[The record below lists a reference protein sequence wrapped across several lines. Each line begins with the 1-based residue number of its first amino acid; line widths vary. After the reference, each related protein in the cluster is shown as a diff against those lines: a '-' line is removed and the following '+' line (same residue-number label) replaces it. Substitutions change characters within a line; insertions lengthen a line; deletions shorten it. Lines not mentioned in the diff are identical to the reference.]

1 MATDASPSMFS
12 PWPDRLRHSAIILL
26 AAGLALAALVLFGEI
41 SAALAAVV
49 FVCIAGAALVP
60 WRLHNAAASGDEV
73 LGINPVEAEAV
84 SAIVAG
90 MPDPAVLL
98 DRAGR
103 VIHLNAAASQLA
115 PALRKNE
122 LAQFALRSP
131 DIITALREAIA
142 TAEPRRTTYLDHVP
156 VDRWMELII
165 TPVSVPTTFG
175 GSDYCMLMTFHD
187 QTPLRRVEEMRADF
201 VANASHE
208 LRTPLAALSGFIDT
222 LQGPAKDDAKAR
234 ERFLGIMHA
243 QATRMARLIDD
254 LLSLSRVELS
264 AHVRPDTLV
273 DIVPIIRQVADGLE
287 PLASERQVQIEID
300 LPATPAVIAGDR
312 EELLRLFEN
321 LIENALKYGA
331 SGGKV
336 MVSLMSAASPD
347 GAAEVRV
354 VVRDFGPGI
363 APEHLPRL
371 TERFYRVDVGDSR
384 AQGGTGLGL
393 SLVKHIVNR
402 HRGRLLIESVP
413 EKRRHLHRLFSPD
426 QDSDRRIKP
435 SIFIGLAS
443 SSSCHRTVVKAA
455 STAPR
460 RAA

>member
-1 MATDASPSMFS
+1 MTSERSFKRKACAMAIEDSSSSSIFA

-26 AAGLALAALVLFGEI
+26 AAGLALCALVL
-41 SAALAAVV
+41 LADLSPARAVAV
-49 FVCIAGAALVP
+49 FICIAAAALVP
-60 WRLHNAAASGDEV
+60 WRLHHVVASRDD
-73 LGINPVEAEAV
+73 ARAV
-84 SAIVAG
+84 SPIESPAVAAVVAG

-103 VIHLNAAASQLA
+103 VLHLNAAAAQLA

-131 DIITALREAIA
+131 EIITALRETIA
-142 TAEPRRTTYLDHVP
+142 TTEPRRTTYLDQVP

-165 TPVSVPTTFG
+165 TPVPVPTLFG
-175 GSDYCMLMTFHD
+175 GTDKCMLMTFHD

-234 ERFLGIMHA
+234 ERFLGIMHI

-287 PLASERQVQIEID
+287 PLARERQVNIDVD
-300 LPATPAVIAGDR
+300 LPETPVAIAGDR

-321 LIENALKYGA
+321 LVENALKYGA

-336 MVSLMSAASPD
+336 VVSLSLASTGE
-347 GAAEVRV
+347 GAPEARV
-354 VVRDFGPGI
+354 MVRDFGPGI

-371 TERFYRVDVGDSR
+371 TERFYRV
-384 AQGGTGLGL
+384 
-393 SLVKHIVNR
+393 
-402 HRGRLLIESVP
+402 
-413 EKRRHLHRLFSPD
+413 
-426 QDSDRRIKP
+426 
-435 SIFIGLAS
+435 
-443 SSSCHRTVVKAA
+443 
-455 STAPR
+455 
-460 RAA
+460 

>member
-1 MATDASPSMFS
+1 MAIDAPPTSASFFA
-12 PWPDRLRHSAIILL
+12 PWPDRLRHSAIVLL
-26 AAGLALAALVLFGEI
+26 VAGLALAVLVAFDELSPLRAF
-41 SAALAAVV
+41 VV
-49 FVCIAGAALVP
+49 FGCITAAALVP
-60 WRLHNAAASGDEV
+60 WRLHTAAISREDVRGA
-73 LGINPVEAEAV
+73 NPVEAAAV
-84 SAIVAG
+84 AAIVSG

-103 VIHLNAAASQLA
+103 VIHLNAEAAQLA

-131 DIITALREAIA
+131 EIITALREAIA
-142 TAEPRRTTYLDHVP
+142 TTEPRRATYLDHVP
-156 VDRWMELII
+156 VDRWMELTI
-165 TPVSVPTTFG
+165 TPVPVPTAFG
-175 GSDYCMLMTFHD
+175 GTEKCMLMTFHD

-222 LQGPAKDDAKAR
+222 LQGPAKDDARAR
-234 ERFLGIMHA
+234 DRFLAIMHA

-264 AHVRPDTLV
+264 AHVRPDASV
-273 DIVPIIRQVADGLE
+273 DLVPIIRQVADGLE
-287 PLASERQVQIEID
+287 PLARERQVVVDIN
-300 LPATPAVIAGDR
+300 LPDNAVTIAGDR
-312 EELLRLFEN
+312 EELMRLFEN

-336 MVSLMSAASPD
+336 IVSLSGAASGE
-347 GAAEVRV
+347 GAPEIRV
-354 VVRDFGPGI
+354 MVRDFGPGI

-384 AQGGTGLGL
+384 LQGGTGLGL
-393 SLVKHIVNR
+393 SLVKHILNR

-413 EKRRHLHRLFSPD
+413 RNGATFTACFPQPKTVP
-426 QDSDRRIKP
+426 
-435 SIFIGLAS
+435 LA
-443 SSSCHRTVVKAA
+443 
-455 STAPR
+455 
-460 RAA
+460 

>member
-1 MATDASPSMFS
+1 MALDAPSPSSPTIFT
-12 PWPDRLRHSAIILL
+12 PWPDRLRHSAIILI
-26 AAGLALAALVLFGEI
+26 A
-41 SAALAAVV
+41 AALALGALVVLDELLPFRAAAV
-49 FVCIAGAALVP
+49 FLCIAAAALVP
-60 WRLHNAAASGDEV
+60 WRLHSAVVAREDV
-73 LGINPVEAEAV
+73 RGINPVEAPAV
-84 SAIVAG
+84 SAVVAG

-103 VIHLNAAASQLA
+103 VIHLNVAAAQLA

-131 DIITALREAIA
+131 EIITALREAIA
-142 TAEPRRTTYLDHVP
+142 TTEPRRATYLDHVP
-156 VDRWMELII
+156 VDRWLELVI
-165 TPVSVPTTFG
+165 TPVPVPTMFG
-175 GSDYCMLMTFHD
+175 GTDKCMLMTFHD
-187 QTPLRRVEEMRADF
+187 LTPLRRVEEMRADF

-234 ERFLGIMHA
+234 ERFLGIMHT

-264 AHVRPDTLV
+264 AHVRPDALV

-287 PLASERQVQIEID
+287 PLARERQVAVEID
-300 LPATPAVIAGDR
+300 LPETPVTIPGDR
-312 EELLRLFEN
+312 WELLRVFEN

-331 SGGKV
+331 SGGRIV
-336 MVSLMSAASPD
+336 VSMASAVSGE
-347 GAAEVRV
+347 GAPEIQVK
-354 VVRDFGPGI
+354 VRDFGPGI

-393 SLVKHIVNR
+393 SLVKHILNR

-413 EKRRHLHRLFSPD
+413 KN
-426 QDSDRRIKP
+426 
-435 SIFIGLAS
+435 G
-443 SSSCHRTVVKAA
+443 AA
-455 STAPR
+455 FTACFPQPKSVTG
-460 RAA
+460 A

>member
-1 MATDASPSMFS
+1 MAIEDSHSSSFFG

-26 AAGLALAALVLFGEI
+26 AAAFALCALVLLADLSPARGV
-41 SAALAAVV
+41 AA
-49 FVCIAGAALVP
+49 FICIAAAALVP
-60 WRLHNAAASGDEV
+60 WRLHDAVSSREEV
-73 LGINPVEAEAV
+73 GSVRPVEAAAV
-84 SAIVAG
+84 SAVVAG
-90 MPDPAVLL
+90 IPDPAVLL

-103 VIHLNAAASQLA
+103 VIHLNAAAAQLA

-131 DIITALREAIA
+131 EIVTALREAIA
-142 TAEPRRTTYLDHVP
+142 TSESRRASYLDQGL
-156 VDRWMELII
+156 VDRWMELVV
-165 TPVSVPTTFG
+165 TPVPMPTLFG
-175 GSDYCMLMTFHD
+175 GTEKCMLLTFHD

-222 LQGPAKDDAKAR
+222 LQGPAKEDAKAR
-234 ERFLGIMHA
+234 ERFLSIMHA

-264 AHVRPDTLV
+264 AHVRPESSV

-287 PLASERQVQIEID
+287 PLARERQVEIEID
-300 LPATPAVIAGDR
+300 LPTAPVTIPGDR

-331 SGGKV
+331 SGGRV
-336 MVSLMSAASPD
+336 IVSLKEAASAD
-347 GAAEVRV
+347 GAPEIRV
-354 VVRDFGPGI
+354 MVRDFGPGI

-384 AQGGTGLGL
+384 QQGGTGLGL
-393 SLVKHIVNR
+393 SLVKHILNR

-413 EKRRHLHRLFSPD
+413 RNGATFTACFPQAKSPI
-426 QDSDRRIKP
+426 S
-435 SIFIGLAS
+435 A
-443 SSSCHRTVVKAA
+443 
-455 STAPR
+455 
-460 RAA
+460 

>member
-1 MATDASPSMFS
+1 MTIDAPSSASFS
-12 PWPDRLRHSAIILL
+12 LWPDRLRHSAVILL
-26 AAGLALAALVLFGEI
+26 VAALALAALVAFGELPLAP
-41 SAALAAVV
+41 AAAVFVGLAA
-49 FVCIAGAALVP
+49 AALVP
-60 WRLHNAAASGDEV
+60 WPLHDAVASREDVRGV
-73 LGINPVEAEAV
+73 NPVETAAV
-84 SAIVAG
+84 SAIVSG

-103 VIHLNAAASQLA
+103 VIHLNAAAAQLA

-131 DIITALREAIA
+131 EIISALREAIA
-142 TAEPRRTTYLDHVP
+142 TTESRRATYLDHVP

-165 TPVSVPTTFG
+165 TPVPVPTLFG
-175 GSDYCMLMTFHD
+175 GTDKCMLMTFHD

-222 LQGPAKDDAKAR
+222 LQGPAKEDAKAR
-234 ERFLGIMHA
+234 ERFLGIMHT

-287 PLASERQVQIEID
+287 LLARERHVAIDID
-300 LPATPAVIAGDR
+300 LPGTPVSIAGDR

-336 MVSLMSAASPD
+336 IVSLTSAVSGEGVP
-347 GAAEVRV
+347 EVRV
-354 VVRDFGPGI
+354 TVRDFGPGI

-413 EKRRHLHRLFSPD
+413 KNGATFTACFPQARA
-426 QDSDRRIKP
+426 P
-435 SIFIGLAS
+435 SA
-443 SSSCHRTVVKAA
+443 V
-455 STAPR
+455 
-460 RAA
+460 

>member
-1 MATDASPSMFS
+1 MAIDDSSSSSFFA
-12 PWPDRLRHSAIILL
+12 PWPDRLRHSAIILI
-26 AAGLALAALVLFGEI
+26 AAGLALCALVVLADL
-41 SAALAAVV
+41 SASRAVAV
-49 FVCIAGAALVP
+49 FICIAAAALVP
-60 WRLHNAAASGDEV
+60 WRLHNTATSREDVRAVS
-73 LGINPVEAEAV
+73 PVESAAV
-84 SAIVAG
+84 SAVVAG

-103 VIHLNAAASQLA
+103 VIHLNAAAAQLA

-131 DIITALREAIA
+131 EIITALRETIA
-142 TAEPRRTTYLDHVP
+142 TTEPRRTTYLDQVP

-165 TPVSVPTTFG
+165 TPVPVPTLFG
-175 GSDYCMLMTFHD
+175 GTDKCMLMTFHD

-222 LQGPAKDDAKAR
+222 LQGPAREDAKAR
-234 ERFLGIMHA
+234 ERFLGIMHT

-264 AHVRPDTLV
+264 AHVRPDASV
-273 DIVPIIRQVADGLE
+273 DIVPILRQVADGLE
-287 PLASERQVQIEID
+287 PLARERQVAIEIE
-300 LPATPAVIAGDR
+300 LPETPVTIAGDR

-331 SGGKV
+331 SGGRV
-336 MVSLMSAASPD
+336 IVSLIRAISGE
-347 GAAEVRV
+347 GAPEVRV
-354 VVRDFGPGI
+354 MVRDFGPGI

-393 SLVKHIVNR
+393 SLVKHILNR

-413 EKRRHLHRLFSPD
+413 KNGATFTACFPQAKPPASD
-426 QDSDRRIKP
+426 Q
-435 SIFIGLAS
+435 
-443 SSSCHRTVVKAA
+443 T
-455 STAPR
+455 
-460 RAA
+460 

>member
-1 MATDASPSMFS
+1 MAIDDSPTSLFS

-26 AAGLALAALVLFGEI
+26 AAALALSAVVIFGEL
-41 SAALAAVV
+41 SPVRAAAI
-49 FVCIAGAALVP
+49 FVCIAAAALVP
-60 WRLHNAAASGDEV
+60 WRLHDVSASREDVRGV
-73 LGINPVEAEAV
+73 NPIETAAV
-84 SAIVAG
+84 SAVVAG

-98 DRAGR
+98 DRTGR
-103 VIHLNAAASQLA
+103 VIHLNAAAAQLA
-115 PALRKNE
+115 PALRRNE

-131 DIITALREAIA
+131 EIITALREAIA
-142 TAEPRRTTYLDHVP
+142 TAEARRATYLDHVP

-165 TPVSVPTTFG
+165 TPVPVPTLFG
-175 GSDYCMLMTFHD
+175 GTDKCMLMTFHD
-187 QTPLRRVEEMRADF
+187 LTPLRRVEEMRADF

-222 LQGPAKDDAKAR
+222 LQGPARDDPRAR
-234 ERFLGIMHA
+234 ERFLGIMHI

-273 DIVPIIRQVADGLE
+273 DIVPIIRTVADGLE
-287 PLASERQVQIEID
+287 PLARERQVVIDID
-300 LPATPAVIAGDR
+300 LPEQPVWIAGDR
-312 EELLRLFEN
+312 EELLRVFEN

-336 MVSLMSAASPD
+336 IVSLTMAVSGEGVP
-347 GAAEVRV
+347 EVRV
-354 VVRDFGPGI
+354 MVRDFGPGI

-402 HRGRLLIESVP
+402 HRGRLLIESAL
-413 EKRRHLHRLFSPD
+413 KNGATF
-426 QDSDRRIKP
+426 
-435 SIFIGLAS
+435 
-443 SSSCHRTVVKAA
+443 
-455 STAPR
+455 TACFPQ
-460 RAA
+460 AKISVSA

>member
-1 MATDASPSMFS
+1 MAIEAAPSSFYS

-26 AAGLALAALVLFGEI
+26 AAAVALAVVVALGEL
-41 SAALAAVV
+41 SLLRAAAV
-49 FVCIAGAALVP
+49 FICIAAAALVP
-60 WRLHNAAASGDEV
+60 WRLNNAVASREDVRGV
-73 LGINPVEAEAV
+73 NPVEAAAV
-84 SAIVAG
+84 SAVVAG

-103 VIHLNAAASQLA
+103 VIHLNAAAAQLA

-131 DIITALREAIA
+131 EIITALREAIA
-142 TAEPRRTTYLDHVP
+142 TSESRRATYLDHVP
-156 VDRWMELII
+156 VDRWMELIV
-165 TPVSVPTTFG
+165 TPVPVPTLFG
-175 GSDYCMLMTFHD
+175 GTDKCMLMTFHD

-222 LQGPAKDDAKAR
+222 LQGPAREDAKAR
-234 ERFLGIMHA
+234 ERFLGIMHT

-264 AHVRPDTLV
+264 AHVRPDTLA
-273 DIVPIIRQVADGLE
+273 DIVPIIRQVVDGLE
-287 PLASERQVQIEID
+287 PLARERQVEIDID
-300 LPATPAVIAGDR
+300 LPDVPVPIAGDR

-321 LIENALKYGA
+321 LVENALKYGA

-336 MVSLMSAASPD
+336 VVSLTSVTAGE
-347 GAAEVRV
+347 GAPEVRV
-354 VVRDFGPGI
+354 MVRDFGPGI

-413 EKRRHLHRLFSPD
+413 KNGATF
-426 QDSDRRIKP
+426 
-435 SIFIGLAS
+435 
-443 SSSCHRTVVKAA
+443 
-455 STAPR
+455 TACFPP
-460 RAA
+460 AKTPAVG

>member
-1 MATDASPSMFS
+1 MAIDAPSSSFFA

-26 AAGLALAALVLFGEI
+26 AAGLALAVLVTFGEL
-41 SAALAAVV
+41 SPLRATAV
-49 FVCIAGAALVP
+49 FACIAAAALVP
-60 WRLHNAAASGDEV
+60 WRLHNVAASREDV
-73 LGINPVEAEAV
+73 RINSPVEAAAV
-84 SAIVAG
+84 SAVVAG

-103 VIHLNAAASQLA
+103 VIHLNAAAAQLA

-131 DIITALREAIA
+131 EIITALREAIA
-142 TAEPRRTTYLDHVP
+142 TTEPRRATYLDHVP

-165 TPVSVPTTFG
+165 TPVPVPTLFG
-175 GSDYCMLMTFHD
+175 GTDKCMLMTFHD

-234 ERFLGIMHA
+234 ERFLGIMHT

-273 DIVPIIRQVADGLE
+273 DIVPIIRQVVDGLE
-287 PLASERQVQIEID
+287 PLARERQVAIEIE
-300 LPATPAVIAGDR
+300 LPETPVLIAGDR

-336 MVSLMSAASPD
+336 IVSLVAAMSGEGVP
-347 GAAEVRV
+347 EVRV
-354 VVRDFGPGI
+354 MVRDFGPGI

-393 SLVKHIVNR
+393 SLVKHIVTR

-413 EKRRHLHRLFSPD
+413 KKGATFTACFP
-426 QDSDRRIKP
+426 QAKAP
-435 SIFIGLAS
+435 VSIQTQAIS
-443 SSSCHRTVVKAA
+443 AA
-455 STAPR
+455 
-460 RAA
+460 

>member
-1 MATDASPSMFS
+1 MAIDETSPSFFS

-26 AAGLALAALVLFGEI
+26 AAGLALAVLVVFGD
-41 SAALAAVV
+41 LAVV
-49 FVCIAGAALVP
+49 RAAAAFICIGAAALVP
-60 WRLHNAAASGDEV
+60 WRLHDVAASRDEV
-73 LGINPVEAEAV
+73 HAVNPVEAAAV
-84 SAIVAG
+84 AAVVAG

-103 VIHLNAAASQLA
+103 VLHLNAAAAQLA

-131 DIITALREAIA
+131 EIITALREAIA
-142 TAEPRRTTYLDHVP
+142 TSESRRATYLDHVP

-165 TPVSVPTTFG
+165 PPVPGPTLFG
-175 GSDYCMLMTFHD
+175 GADKCMRMTFHD

-222 LQGPAKDDAKAR
+222 LQGPARDDVKAR
-234 ERFLGIMHA
+234 ERFLGIMHN

-273 DIVPIIRQVADGLE
+273 DLVPIIRQVVDGLE
-287 PLASERQVQIEID
+287 PLAGERQVEVEID
-300 LPATPAVIAGDR
+300 LPDRPVTIAGDR

-336 MVSLMSAASPD
+336 VVSLSQSLSGESAP
-347 GAAEVRV
+347 EVRV
-354 VVRDFGPGI
+354 MVRDFGPGI

-402 HRGRLLIESVP
+402 HRGRLLIESVLKQGATFTAAFPQVRPP
-413 EKRRHLHRLFSPD
+413 E
-426 QDSDRRIKP
+426 
-435 SIFIGLAS
+435 A
-443 SSSCHRTVVKAA
+443 V
-455 STAPR
+455 
-460 RAA
+460 

>member
-1 MATDASPSMFS
+1 MAIDAPPSSSSSLFS
-12 PWPDRLRHSAIILL
+12 PWPDRLRHSAIILAV
-26 AAGLALAALVLFGEI
+26 AALALAVLVVFDEL
-41 SAALAAVV
+41 SPLRATAV
-49 FVCIAGAALVP
+49 FVCIAAAALIP
-60 WRLHNAAASGDEV
+60 WRLHQTAATREDVRGS
-73 LGINPVEAEAV
+73 NPVEAAAV
-84 SAIVAG
+84 SAVVAG
-90 MPDPAVLL
+90 MPDPAILL

-103 VIHLNAAASQLA
+103 VVHLNAAAAQLA

-131 DIITALREAIA
+131 EIITALREAIA
-142 TAEPRRTTYLDHVP
+142 TSEPRRAMYLDHAP

-165 TPVSVPTTFG
+165 TPVPVPTNYG
-175 GSDYCMLMTFHD
+175 GVDKCMLMTFHD

-234 ERFLGIMHA
+234 ERFLSIMHA

-264 AHVRPDTLV
+264 AHVRPDTMV

-287 PLASERQVQIEID
+287 PLARERQDVVNID
-300 LPATPAVIAGDR
+300 LPQTAIMIAGDR

-331 SGGKV
+331 SGGRV
-336 MVSLMSAASPD
+336 IVSLSLAVSGEGTP
-347 GAAEVRV
+347 EIRV
-354 VVRDFGPGI
+354 MVRDFGPGI
-363 APEHLPRL
+363 SPEHLPRL

-384 AQGGTGLGL
+384 SQGGTGLGL
-393 SLVKHIVNR
+393 SLVKHILNR

-413 EKRRHLHRLFSPD
+413 KNGATFTACFPHS
-426 QDSDRRIKP
+426 
-435 SIFIGLAS
+435 
-443 SSSCHRTVVKAA
+443 RTSVAA
-455 STAPR
+455 
-460 RAA
+460 

>member
-1 MATDASPSMFS
+1 MAIDETPSIFT

-26 AAGLALAALVLFGEI
+26 AAGLALTALVTLGELPLLP
-41 SAALAAVV
+41 AAAV
-49 FVCIAGAALVP
+49 FALIAAAALVP
-60 WRLHNAAASGDEV
+60 WRLHDAAASRDD
-73 LGINPVEAEAV
+73 IRTADPVEAAAV
-84 SAIVAG
+84 NAIVAG

-103 VIHLNAAASQLA
+103 VIHFNAAASQLA

-131 DIITALREAIA
+131 EIVAALREAIA
-142 TAEPRRTTYLDHVP
+142 TTQPRRATYLDQVP
-156 VDRWMELII
+156 VDRWMELVI
-165 TPVSVPTTFG
+165 TPVPVPTQFG
-175 GSDYCMLMTFHD
+175 GSDKCMLMTFHD
-187 QTPLRRVEEMRADF
+187 LTPLRRVEEMRADF

-273 DIVPIIRQVADGLE
+273 DLVPIIRQVVDGLE
-287 PLASERQVQIEID
+287 PLARERQVEIEVD
-300 LPATPAVIAGDR
+300 LPEPPVTIAGDR

-331 SGGKV
+331 SGGRIV
-336 MVSLMSAASPD
+336 VSLTDATGID
-347 GAAEVRV
+347 GAPEHRIM
-354 VVRDFGPGI
+354 VRDFGPGI

-393 SLVKHIVNR
+393 SLVKHILAR

-413 EKRRHLHRLFSPD
+413 KSGATF
-426 QDSDRRIKP
+426 
-435 SIFIGLAS
+435 
-443 SSSCHRTVVKAA
+443 
-455 STAPR
+455 TACFPQIR
-460 RAA
+460 PPTTD